1 MDTSRAMGRSPDSLR
16 LDEALA
22 FAGKCVALEIYSPA
36 TTPLRRIEAIGD
48 TVEECLGQLV
58 ARGLD
63 PRNFEFTRLKAPTRQ
78 AA

>member
-1 MDTSRAMGRSPDSLR
+1 MDTSRALGRSPDSFR

-22 FAGKCVALEIYSPA
+22 FAGKCVALQIYSPS

-48 TVEECLGQLV
+48 TAEGCYRQIV

-63 PRNFEFTRLKAPTRQ
+63 PRQFEFTTLKPPTRDG
-78 AA
+78 A

>member
-1 MDTSRAMGRSPDSLR
+1 MDTSRAMGRSPDSFR

-22 FAGKCVALEIYSPA
+22 FAGKCVALEIYSPR

-48 TVEECLGQLV
+48 TVEECLEQLV

-63 PRNFEFTRLKAPTRQ
+63 PSHFEYTRLKAPTR
-78 AA
+78 AAA